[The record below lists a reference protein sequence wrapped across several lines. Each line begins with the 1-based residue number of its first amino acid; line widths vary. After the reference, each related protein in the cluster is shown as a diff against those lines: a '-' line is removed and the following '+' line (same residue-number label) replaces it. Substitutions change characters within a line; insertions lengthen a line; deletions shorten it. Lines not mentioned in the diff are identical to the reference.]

1 MIIWAGTR
9 TGSSTLLN
17 WLYRCDLRDRGI
29 DKYDLK
35 NTESMP
41 FDNLEVFN
49 NIHGAYRN
57 NSDLEQILRQDFVM
71 KIHPE
76 FCTNEFISDIVKYS
90 KNHRHI
96 ILYREDSY
104 ARLLSLHYAKINNE
118 YYGSKKGK
126 STYRT
131 DKVEVRRLIDEEKS
145 LRRKY
150 RYILSLTK
158 GECISYEK
166 LYVEKDERTLREMFP
181 TYNLNPLLTMERYS
195 VSKRYDEI
203 LGKEKLEAECLKL
216 GRFKL

>member
-1 MIIWAGTR
+1 MIIWAGQR
-9 TGSSTLLN
+9 TGSSTFVN
-17 WLYRCDLRDRGI
+17 WLYRSDLKAKEI
-29 DKYDLK
+29 DKYNLK
-35 NTESMP
+35 DITPMP

-96 ILYREDSY
+96 ILYREDPY

-131 DKVEVRRLIDEEKS
+131 DKVEVQRLIDQEKS
-145 LRRKY
+145 LRQKY
-150 RYILSLTK
+150 RYILSLTD

-166 LYVEKDERTLREMFP
+166 LYVEKDEQTLREMFP
-181 TYNLNPLLTMERYS
+181 TYNHNVLLTKQRYV
-195 VSKRYDEI
+195 VSKRYEEI
-203 LGKEKLEAECLKL
+203 LGKEELEAECLKL